1 MPKFSIIN
9 NMTEE
14 LKTKLQDLDANYSSK
29 IQSCAD
35 LTALQDLQTAALGR
49 KGALTELLKNLK
61 DLSLEDKKIFGPLGN
76 DLKNKLSA
84 AFEAKQKEL
93 EAAQINAELAK
104 TNIDLTLPAYTFDK
118 GRRHPLSVAQK
129 RMTDILARLGFVW
142 ADGPLIEDEEH
153 NFDLLNI
160 PKNHP
165 ARDAQDTFFI
175 KNAFKNNFVLRT
187 HTSGVQVRTMQKQ
200 KPPIRIMAPGRVF
213 RKDAIDATHSP
224 VFNQIEGLYIDKNIS
239 LADLKRD
246 LTVFMQGLFGER
258 AQVRFRPSFFPF
270 TEPSVEVDVK
280 CVFCEGKNHACSV
293 CKGTGWKEMLG
304 AGIVHPNVL
313 RNCNI
318 DPEVYG
324 GYAFGMG
331 VERLAMFSLNI
342 KDIRAFYE
350 NDLRVLEQF

>member
-1 MPKFSIIN
+1 
-9 NMTEE
+9 MTEE
-14 LKTKLQDLDANYSSK
+14 LKNKLNDLDQNYSAK

-35 LTALQDLQTAALGR
+35 LTALQDLQVSALGR
-49 KGALTELLKNLK
+49 KGALTELLKSLK
-61 DLSLEDKKIFGPLGN
+61 DLSLEDKKIFGPLSN
-76 DLKNKLSA
+76 NLKNKLA
-84 AFEAKQKEL
+84 DAFEIKRAEL
-93 EAAQINAELAK
+93 EVAQINVELAK
-104 TNIDLTLPAYTFDK
+104 TDIDLTLPAYTFDK
-118 GRRHPLSVAQK
+118 GGRHPLAIAQK

-165 ARDAQDTFFI
+165 ARDVQDTFFI
-175 KNAFKNNFVLRT
+175 KNTFKDCFVLRT
-187 HTSGVQVRTMQKQ
+187 HTSGVQVRTMKKQ

-239 LADLKRD
+239 LADLKKD
-246 LTVFMQGLFGER
+246 LTVFMQGLFGKS

-280 CVFCEGKNHACSV
+280 CVFCEGKDPNCSV

-313 RNCNI
+313 KNCGI
-318 DPEVYG
+318 DPEIYS

-350 NDLRVLEQF
+350 NDIRILEQF